1 MLPVKSCVVIGL
13 GRFGE
18 AMARKLFECGEDV
31 LAIDV
36 SERIVDRIA
45 DHVTRAVV
53 ADARDIQILD
63 KLGVGSYDQAVVAM
77 GEDLAASA
85 QITMNLKE
93 LGVPY
98 IMCKAFDSSHQKILE
113 KLGANRVII
122 PEQDMANR
130 LALGIT
136 NMNVMECIDLSD
148 EFGIV
153 EMKPLDSWVGKSIRT
168 LDLRSRCKVNVIA
181 LRSGQKIQV
190 PPDINK
196 PLNSDTILV
205 VLGTYDAIE
214 DLKK

>member
-18 AMARKLFECGEDV
+18 AMAKKLFECGEEV

-36 SERIVDRIA
+36 NERIVDRIA

-85 QITMNLKE
+85 QITMNLKD

-98 IMCKAFDSSHQKILE
+98 IMCKAFDTSHQKILE

-122 PEQDMANR
+122 PEQDMAFR

-153 EMKPLDSWVGKSIRT
+153 EMKPLDSWVGKSIRA
-168 LDLRSRCKVNVIA
+168 LDLRSRCKINVIA
-181 LRSGQKIQV
+181 VRNGQQIHV
-190 PPDINK
+190 PPDIDK
-196 PLNSDTILV
+196 PLNSDTVLF
-205 VLGTYDAIE
+205 VLGSYDAIE
-214 DLKK
+214 ELKR